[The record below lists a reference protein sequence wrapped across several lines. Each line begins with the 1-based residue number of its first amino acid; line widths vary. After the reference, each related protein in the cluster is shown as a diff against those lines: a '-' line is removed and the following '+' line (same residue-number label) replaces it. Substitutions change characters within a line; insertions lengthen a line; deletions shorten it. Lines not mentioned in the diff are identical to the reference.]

1 MIVLIAEKPNVGMEL
16 ARITGCRDRHDGYV
30 DGGRLHGQPCSV
42 TWASGHLVSQALDEH
57 MRSLAWKKE
66 HLPLIPERFIL
77 EPNKGKDGKRGPAS
91 EKQLKVITSLFAKA
105 DVIVNCGDAGR
116 EGEVIQ
122 RWIDEYA
129 CERDPRCGKAERKRL
144 WISSLTDEAIRN
156 GLADLRPASE
166 FDNLYRAGRARAEA
180 DWLVGVNATEALSL
194 KANLKDANGRLLV
207 LSIGRVQTPTLALV
221 CSRYLEHKA
230 FVPTPFWTVRL
241 HTESRGVQFHVNSE
255 RKFTNFGE
263 AESLSKRAG
272 ISLLQVTEAEHQA
285 RIIKTPLLHD
295 QTSIQQEASRR
306 YDYSPEETLA
316 AVQDLYEKKLVTYPR
331 TGSPFIPHDVL
342 RTIPQR
348 IATLTAHAKDP
359 AIRAAALRM
368 SVLDAGQL
376 GKRSVNDGKV
386 TDHHGLLV
394 EKTAP
399 PELTGRELNVYN
411 LIAERMLE
419 AFAEPCETDVL
430 SCRFTCAGETFL
442 ASSTRIVKPGWKAVR
457 GAAAVGPEKP
467 ASDGGDDRPEEQQLP
482 ELKAGD
488 MLNVKKSETVQG
500 STKPKPLYTY
510 ESLLE
515 AMKNAG
521 RDSEDDEVKA
531 AMKDIGIGTAATRAG
546 ILALLQD
553 ERKYIKKLG
562 KKLVPTDKGLEVYE
576 IVKTMPVSD
585 VDLTGRW
592 EAALALVEEGAM
604 PETEFR
610 SRIRT
615 FTMQITRQLLA
626 APIGDNLTKAA
637 EAENIRCPLCGATV
651 KLWENNARCMNN
663 ECGLSV
669 NRTVAGRKL
678 AESTMKKLLETG
690 KTGLVKGL
698 KNKEGKTFEA
708 RLKLVI
714 TEKDGRK
721 YGNTQ
726 FFFNDKKFNNKK
738 PWKK

>member
-1 MIVLIAEKPNVGMEL
+1 MIVLIAEKPTVGMEL

-30 DGGRLHGQPCSV
+30 DGGRLHGQPCIV
-42 TWASGHLVSQALDEH
+42 TWASGHLVSQTLDEKT
-57 MRSLAWKKE
+57 RALAWKKE
-66 HLPLIPERFIL
+66 NLPLIPERFIL
-77 EPNKGKDGKRGPAS
+77 EPYKGKDGKRGPAS

-105 DVIVNCGDAGR
+105 SVIINCGDAGR

-122 RWIDEYA
+122 RWIDEYV
-129 CERDPRCGKAERKRL
+129 CERDARCGKAEHKRL

-194 KANLKDANGRLLV
+194 RANLKDANGRLLV

-272 ISLLQVTEAEHQA
+272 ISLLQVTEAEHQT

-295 QTSIQQEASRR
+295 QTSIQQEASKR
-306 YDYSPEETLA
+306 YDYSPEETLG
-316 AVQDLYEKKLVTYPR
+316 AVQELYEKKLVTYPR
-331 TGSPFIPHDVL
+331 TGSPFIPRDVL

-348 IATLTAHAKDP
+348 IATLAALAKDP

-457 GAAAVGPEKP
+457 GAAADVPEKP

-488 MLNVKKSETVQG
+488 MLNVAQAALHLRIPPGGHEERRQG
-500 STKPKPLYTY
+500 LRGRRG
-510 ESLLE
+510 EGGHE
-515 AMKNAG
+515 GHRHRHGRHAG
-521 RDSEDDEVKA
+521 RHTGSPPERSQVHKE
-531 AMKDIGIGTAATRAG
+531 IG
-546 ILALLQD
+546 
-553 ERKYIKKLG
+553 E
-562 KKLVPTDKGLEVYE
+562 
-576 IVKTMPVSD
+576 
-585 VDLTGRW
+585 
-592 EAALALVEEGAM
+592 
-604 PETEFR
+604 
-610 SRIRT
+610 
-615 FTMQITRQLLA
+615 
-626 APIGDNLTKAA
+626 
-637 EAENIRCPLCGATV
+637 
-651 KLWENNARCMNN
+651 
-663 ECGLSV
+663 
-669 NRTVAGRKL
+669 
-678 AESTMKKLLETG
+678 
-690 KTGLVKGL
+690 
-698 KNKEGKTFEA
+698 EA
-708 RLKLVI
+708 RP
-714 TEKDGRK
+714 DGKGTRGLRDRQDDAGVRRGPDGEMGSRPRPGRGG
-721 YGNTQ
+721 YDAGVGVPRPHPR
-726 FFFNDKKFNNKK
+726 FHGAGH
-738 PWKK
+738 PPAPGRPHR

>member
-1 MIVLIAEKPNVGMEL
+1 M
-16 ARITGCRDRHDGYV
+16 
-30 DGGRLHGQPCSV
+30 
-42 TWASGHLVSQALDEH
+42 
-57 MRSLAWKKE
+57 
-66 HLPLIPERFIL
+66 
-77 EPNKGKDGKRGPAS
+77 
-91 EKQLKVITSLFAKA
+91 
-105 DVIVNCGDAGR
+105 
-116 EGEVIQ
+116 
-122 RWIDEYA
+122 
-129 CERDPRCGKAERKRL
+129 
-144 WISSLTDEAIRN
+144 
-156 GLADLRPASE
+156 
-166 FDNLYRAGRARAEA
+166 
-180 DWLVGVNATEALSL
+180 
-194 KANLKDANGRLLV
+194 
-207 LSIGRVQTPTLALV
+207 
-221 CSRYLEHKA
+221 
-230 FVPTPFWTVRL
+230 
-241 HTESRGVQFHVNSE
+241 
-255 RKFTNFGE
+255 
-263 AESLSKRAG
+263 
-272 ISLLQVTEAEHQA
+272 TEAEHQA

-331 TGSPFIPHDVL
+331 TGSPFIPRDVL

-348 IATLTAHAKDP
+348 IATLAAHAQDP

-457 GAAAVGPEKP
+457 GAAADVPEKP

-553 ERKYIKKLG
+553 ERKYIKKSG

-637 EAENIRCPLCGATV
+637 EAENIKCPLCGATV
-651 KLWENNARCMNN
+651 KLWENNARCTNN

-726 FFFNDKKFNNKK
+726 FFFDDKKFNNKK